1 MARLPFSDNR
11 AKKTMSKL
19 TEDYTGIFSLMLTPF
34 KEDMS
39 VDYEAYEE
47 YADWQAS
54 QGVAHLF
61 AVCGSSEMA
70 ALTLEER
77 VKLASLTV
85 KHKGSTTVVA
95 TANMEPSWFAQVE
108 ELKRIEAT
116 GVDGVV
122 FTTKGFGNDPDRLV
136 TYIGELKQ
144 HTSLPV
150 FMYEF
155 PGLQPCHISGECY
168 GRLVDE
174 CGIYGI
180 KDTTCTYDGIKS
192 KIERK
197 GNSCVIQANMPFLFE
212 AFKLGSRGVMATPT
226 SCGGAFFKRFFDA
239 FMSGDM
245 ALAEKRFREIILL
258 DCAIDADFNCSAKY
272 LVNLQGIKGM
282 QPRNRGGQKLSA
294 ARRESLKAF
303 HAWCVAEGLMEK

>member
-1 MARLPFSDNR
+1 
-11 AKKTMSKL
+11 MSKL

-39 VDYEAYEE
+39 VDYNAYEE

-294 ARRESLKAF
+294 ARKESLKAF

>member
-1 MARLPFSDNR
+1 
-11 AKKTMSKL
+11 MSKL